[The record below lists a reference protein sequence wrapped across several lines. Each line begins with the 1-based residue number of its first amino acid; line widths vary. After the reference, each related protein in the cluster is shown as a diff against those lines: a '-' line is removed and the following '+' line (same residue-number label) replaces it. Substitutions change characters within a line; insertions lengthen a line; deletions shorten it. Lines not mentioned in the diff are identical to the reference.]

1 MPNEEN
7 PWSPYRPTAAEPWDL
22 RKVTHLHRRAGF
34 GAAWSE
40 MQRDLRDGPE
50 VSVRRLLEPSPQTA
64 GELRILDSLGQG
76 AIDVDDGDRLKAWWL
91 ARILRSAD
99 PLTERMTLFWHSH
112 FASSN
117 RKVMNLPLM
126 LGQNETFRRHAQGE
140 FADLVN
146 AMVVDPAM
154 LIWLDG
160 GNSRRNQPNEN
171 FAREFLEL
179 LTLGTG
185 NYREADVRQAA
196 RAFTG
201 WVAIPGE
208 VLGLRQSPRF
218 RFEVADH
225 DDGSKVFLG
234 REGRWNGSDIVRI
247 TLEQPAAAEFLCRKL
262 YRAFLREEGQPSADL
277 IRQLAAELRT
287 HRYSI
292 RHVLGIML
300 RSRHFFEASVRFE
313 RAKSPVEFSAGL
325 LRMLD
330 PPRATVRMLPL
341 AAACDRQ
348 GQELFRPPNVSGW
361 AGGRTWLNSATLI
374 ERGNWSSD
382 VIWGNNDVGMPPF
395 DAQAWGER
403 NGIPPAQIVASLIE
417 LLLSDEVGAESRRQI
432 VRTGASGEP
441 DALRRA
447 LQLIVHNPRFH
458 LA

>member
-1 MPNEEN
+1 MPTEGN
-7 PWSPYRPTAAEPWDL
+7 PWSPYRPTAADPWDL

-34 GAAWSE
+34 GANWNE
-40 MQRDLRDGPE
+40 VQRDLSEGPE
-50 VSVRRLLEPSPQTA
+50 ASVRRLLEPRPLAADESRVLEA
-64 GELRILDSLGQG
+64 LAQG
-76 AIDVDDGDRLKAWWL
+76 AIERGDADRLKAWWL
-91 ARILRSAD
+91 TRILRSGD

-117 RKVMNLPLM
+117 LKVMSLPLM
-126 LGQNETFRRHAQGE
+126 FGQNETFRRHAQGE
-140 FADLVN
+140 FADLAS
-146 AMVVDPAM
+146 AMVADPAM

-179 LTLGTG
+179 FTLGTG
-185 NYREADVRQAA
+185 NYREADVQQAA

-201 WVAIPGE
+201 WVETPAE
-208 VLGLRQSPRF
+208 VLELRHVPRF

-262 YRAFLREEGQPSADL
+262 YRAFVREEGQPSADL
-277 IRQLAAELRT
+277 IRPLAAELRT

-292 RHVLGIML
+292 RHVLGILL

-313 RAKSPVEFSAGL
+313 RVKSPVEFSAGL
-325 LRMLD
+325 LRMLE
-330 PPRATVRMLPL
+330 PPRATLRMLPL

-348 GQELFRPPNVSGW
+348 GQELFHPPNVSGW
-361 AGGRTWLNSATLI
+361 AGGRTWLNSATLL

-382 VIWGNNDVGMPPF
+382 VIWGNDEVGMPPI
-395 DAQAWGER
+395 DVQAWGER
-403 NGIPPAQIVASLIE
+403 NDIPRGRIVTSLIE
-417 LLLSDEVGAESRRQI
+417 LLLADEVGAESRQQI
-432 VRTGASGEP
+432 VRTAASGEP

-447 LQLIVHNPRFH
+447 LQLVVHTPRFH